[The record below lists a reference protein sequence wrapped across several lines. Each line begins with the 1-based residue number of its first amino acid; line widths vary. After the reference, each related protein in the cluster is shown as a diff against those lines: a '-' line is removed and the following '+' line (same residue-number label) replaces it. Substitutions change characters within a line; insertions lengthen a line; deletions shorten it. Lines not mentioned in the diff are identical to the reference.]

1 MAAGNRPL
9 VCFSLYTLLLNLGLF
24 SPVGVMLLR
33 LKTVYQMPEN
43 ELLLVSGAII
53 AGPAAGYA
61 MAAVLERVFGK
72 WKLLLL
78 IHILGLAALLGLLFV
93 TPDVLSGKIVAT
105 FLLMVI
111 TFVIAVNSV
120 TAGAVMMSLANPG
133 NKSLAMAFWGCFYY
147 GGGGLSRLLASLLAA
162 GSVYHEKM
170 PLWLSCGFITAAFI
184 PFLLQR
190 DFKHTPER

>member
-1 MAAGNRPL
+1 MNKQL
-9 VCFSLYTLLLNLGLF
+9 Q
-24 SPVGVMLLR
+24 R
-33 LKTVYQMPEN
+33 LARY
-43 ELLLVSGAII
+43 
-53 AGPAAGYA
+53 Y
-61 MAAVLERVFGK
+61 
-72 WKLLLL
+72 
-78 IHILGLAALLGLLFV
+78 
-93 TPDVLSGKIVAT
+93 
-105 FLLMVI
+105 
-111 TFVIAVNSV
+111 VNSV